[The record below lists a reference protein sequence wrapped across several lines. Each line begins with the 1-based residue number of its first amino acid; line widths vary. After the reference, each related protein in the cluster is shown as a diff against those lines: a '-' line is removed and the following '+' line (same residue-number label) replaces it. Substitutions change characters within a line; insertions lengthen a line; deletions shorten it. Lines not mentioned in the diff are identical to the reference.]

1 VDIILEISV
10 KIISIC
16 YNLRNIIYRRDIVKK
31 KVIIVVIVIIVLIAL
46 VNSPSFLEGF
56 KAGFKVK

>member
-1 VDIILEISV
+1 M
-10 KIISIC
+10 
-16 YNLRNIIYRRDIVKK
+16 KK